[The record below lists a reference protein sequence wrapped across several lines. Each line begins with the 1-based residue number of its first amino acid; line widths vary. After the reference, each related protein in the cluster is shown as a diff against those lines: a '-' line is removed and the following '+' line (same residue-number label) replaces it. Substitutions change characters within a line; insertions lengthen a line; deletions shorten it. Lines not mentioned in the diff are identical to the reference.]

1 MSYLTVLAVKSPSAY
16 EELGPEPLG
25 HVYYDDP
32 EHNAHKRYG
41 VEAGK
46 GAVVVLRPDGW
57 LGTMMVLGREIAGEL
72 ERYFERIFLPRQML
86 QHL

>member
-1 MSYLTVLAVKSPSAY
+1 MKNWDLSLSAMY
-16 EELGPEPLG
+16 ITMILSTMHIRDMELKL
-25 HVYYDDP
+25 
-32 EHNAHKRYG
+32 
-41 VEAGK
+41 GK

-86 QHL
+86 QHR